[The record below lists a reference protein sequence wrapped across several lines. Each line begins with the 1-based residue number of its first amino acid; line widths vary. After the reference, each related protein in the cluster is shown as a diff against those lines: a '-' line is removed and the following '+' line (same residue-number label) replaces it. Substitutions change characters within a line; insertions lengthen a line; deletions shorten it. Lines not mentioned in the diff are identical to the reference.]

1 MYLTIL
7 HTNDLHGRV
16 DALARIGTMAGE
28 MRRRLAAE
36 GRSVLLWDAGD
47 AEDRTFLE
55 CDVTKGAA
63 MMALLSAAGYD
74 LAALGNAVVFS
85 YGPQVAEALTQA
97 AAFPI
102 LACNLFYPNPS
113 VLVAGPQASALLR
126 IGGLH
131 LGVVGLTAASELYH
145 IYGAVTP
152 DPVPLVAREVQ
163 GLRARGA
170 RFIALLSH
178 LGTKS
183 DARVAEAVPGIGL
196 IVAGHDHRVLEQ
208 PLVVGD
214 TWIVSTGEYG
224 RYLGRVD
231 MEIDRETGAVR
242 QRQACLLPVGDD
254 VPPSPAVRAALDDE
268 RVRVQ
273 ALLATPVGRLAQDLD
288 LAPDRECGMGDL
300 LADVLR
306 ERLRTDVAIS
316 APGTMACG
324 LPAGQVT
331 LGDLCRACSTPGNPA
346 KAVLTGAQI
355 QDLLERGLDPRVS
368 EARPKALRGQ
378 MMGIPQV
385 SGLRYRCRRDGR
397 GGRRLSGAWVGAEP
411 LSPARRYSV
420 AASDIEFSQLFGY
433 LSLAHSEA
441 TYEVPTV
448 LREAVQEH
456 LASREEVRVAVGG
469 RIVLEE

>member
-16 DALARIGTMAGE
+16 DALARISTMAGE
-28 MRRRLAAE
+28 IRRQVALE

-47 AEDRTFLE
+47 AEDRTLLE
-55 CDVTKGAA
+55 SDVTKGAA

-102 LACNLFYPNPS
+102 LACNLFYPNPN
-113 VLVAGPQASALLR
+113 VLVAGPQASALLHV
-126 IGGLH
+126 GGLQ
-131 LGVVGLTAASELYH
+131 LGVVGLTAVSDLYR

-152 DPVPLVAREVQ
+152 DPVPLVAREVES
-163 GLRARGA
+163 LRARGA

-178 LGTKS
+178 LGTRS
-183 DARVAEAVPGIGL
+183 DAHLAEAVPGIGL

-231 MEIDRETGAVR
+231 MEIDSESGEVRE
-242 QRQACLLPVGDD
+242 RQARLLPVGED
-254 VPPSPAVRAALDDE
+254 VPPNVAVRAALEDE
-268 RVRVQ
+268 RTRVQ

-288 LAPDRECGMGDL
+288 LAPDCECGMGDL
-300 LADVLR
+300 LADALR
-306 ERLRTDVAIS
+306 ERLHTDVAIS
-316 APGTMACG
+316 APGTMSAG
-324 LPAGQVT
+324 LSAGHVT
-331 LGDLCRACSTPGNPA
+331 LGALCRACSTPGSPA
-346 KAVLTGAQI
+346 KAALTGAQI
-355 QDLLERGLDPRVS
+355 LALLERGLDPEVS

-378 MMGIPQV
+378 AMGIPQV
-385 SGLRYRCRRDGR
+385 SGLRYRWRRR
-397 GGRRLSGAWVGAEP
+397 APGGARLAGAWVGGEP
-411 LSPARRYSV
+411 LDPGRRYTV
-420 AASDIEFSQLFGY
+420 AASDIEFSRFFGY
-433 LSLAHSEA
+433 LGLPDEEL

-448 LREAVQEH
+448 LREVLQEH
-456 LASREEVRVAVGG
+456 LASREVVGVSVGG
-469 RIVLEE
+469 RIVVED